1 VEGLRERGGV
11 ESVQF
16 LPEAF
21 DFLFEDEIL
30 FREDC
35 HLLQFLFEFLVLLG
49 QRLDALIQGFYLG
62 GVLLCRFRLLLLRFS
77 LCRCDIT
84 RGLIVLSSR

>member
-1 VEGLRERGGV
+1 MEGLRERGGV
-11 ESVQF
+11 ERVQF

-30 FREDC
+30 FGEDC
-35 HLLQFLFEFLVLLG
+35 HLLHLLLEFLVLLG
-49 QRLDALIQGFYLG
+49 QRFDALIQGFYLG